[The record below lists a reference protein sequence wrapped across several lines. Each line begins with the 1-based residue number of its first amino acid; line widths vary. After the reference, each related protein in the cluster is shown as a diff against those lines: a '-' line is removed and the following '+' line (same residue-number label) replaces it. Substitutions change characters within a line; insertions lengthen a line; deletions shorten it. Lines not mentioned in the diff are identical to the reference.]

1 MPLYTSPDDY
11 LFNLQTCRPSDAKR
25 EWRKMIKEKWNNECA
40 YCGHKEN
47 LTIDHVVPR
56 SKGGGDFVTNVI
68 CSCKSCNNAKGRTDV
83 MEWYEKQDF
92 FTEAR
97 KNAILEWTSAKKNT
111 ALYKYK
117 PRKNIAY

>member
-1 MPLYTSPDDY
+1 
-11 LFNLQTCRPSDAKR
+11 
-25 EWRKMIKEKWNNECA
+25 MIKDKWNNECA
-40 YCGHKEN
+40 YCGYKEN

-56 SKGGGDFVTNVI
+56 SKGGGDFATNVI
-68 CSCKSCNNAKGRTDV
+68 CSCKSCNNAKGRTAV

-92 FTEAR
+92 FTQAR
-97 KNAILEWTSAKKNT
+97 KNAILEWTRAKNT

>member
-40 YCGHKEN
+40 YCGSTEN

-56 SKGGGDFVTNVI
+56 SKGGSDFVTNVV
-68 CSCKSCNNAKGRTDV
+68 CSCKGCNSDKGRTDIW
-83 MEWYEKQDF
+83 EWYEKQDF
-92 FTEAR
+92 FTEQR
-97 KNAILEWTSAKKNT
+97 KDAILNWIGAIKNQ

-117 PRKNIAY
+117 PRKNVSY

>member
-11 LFNLQTCRPSDAKR
+11 LFNLQTCRSSDAKR
-25 EWRKMIKEKWNNECA
+25 EWRKMIKDKWNNECA
-40 YCGHKEN
+40 YCGSKEN

-56 SKGGGDFVTNVI
+56 SKGGTDIVTNVV
-68 CSCKSCNNAKGRTDV
+68 CSCKECNNDKGRTDV
-83 MEWYEKQDF
+83 WEWYKKQQF
-92 FTEAR
+92 FTKER
-97 KNAILEWTSAKKNT
+97 ECAIVEWMSAINNK

>member
-25 EWRKMIKEKWNNECA
+25 EWRKTIKENWGNKCA
-40 YCGHKEN
+40 YCGSTEN

-56 SKGGGDFVTNVI
+56 SKGGSDFVTNVV
-68 CSCKSCNNAKGRTDV
+68 CSCKDCNNDKGRTDV
-83 MEWYEKQDF
+83 WEWYEKQDF
-92 FTEAR
+92 FTEQR
-97 KNAILEWTSAKKNT
+97 KDAILKWIGAIKNP